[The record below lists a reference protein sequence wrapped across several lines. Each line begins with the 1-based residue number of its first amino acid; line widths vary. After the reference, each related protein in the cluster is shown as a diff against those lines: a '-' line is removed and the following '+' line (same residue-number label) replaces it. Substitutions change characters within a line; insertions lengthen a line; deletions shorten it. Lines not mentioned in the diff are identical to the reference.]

1 MQQYNYYK
9 MCKYIVKYLSF
20 IYRKPLLY
28 ERFNMKLDSYNIG
41 EKIRNLRVKYKLT
54 QEQLAEK
61 SDLSVNFI
69 SKLER
74 DKKTN
79 ISIDK
84 LLKICSVFEITI
96 PEFLDEKNNISI
108 SELSPSTIKLINE
121 LRNLNSTKQERLSK
135 SILTIFSELKNKGH
149 D

>member
-1 MQQYNYYK
+1 

-84 LLKICSVFEITI
+84 LIKICSVFEITI

-121 LRNLNSTKQERLSK
+121 LRNLDSIKQEKLSK
-135 SILTIFSELKNKGH
+135 SILTIFSELKK
-149 D
+149 

>member
-1 MQQYNYYK
+1 

-28 ERFNMKLDSYNIG
+28 ERFNMELDSYNIG

-108 SELSPSTIKLINE
+108 SKLSPSTIKLINE
-121 LRNLNSTKQERLSK
+121 LRNLDSIKQEKLSK
-135 SILTIFSELKNKGH
+135 SILTIFSELKK
-149 D
+149 

>member
-1 MQQYNYYK
+1 

-28 ERFNMKLDSYNIG
+28 ERFNMELDSYNIG

-121 LRNLNSTKQERLSK
+121 LRNLDSIKQEKLSK
-135 SILTIFSELKNKGH
+135 SILTIFSELKK
-149 D
+149 

>member
-1 MQQYNYYK
+1 

-135 SILTIFSELKNKGH
+135 SILTIFSELINKGH

>member
-1 MQQYNYYK
+1 

-28 ERFNMKLDSYNIG
+28 ERFNMELDSYNIG

-84 LLKICSVFEITI
+84 LLKICSVFKITI

-108 SELSPSTIKLINE
+108 AELSPSTIKLINE

>member
-1 MQQYNYYK
+1 

-41 EKIRNLRVKYKLT
+41 EKIRNLRIKYKLT

-108 SELSPSTIKLINE
+108 SKLSPSTIKLINE
-121 LRNLNSTKQERLSK
+121 LRNLDSIKQEKLSK
-135 SILTIFSELKNKGH
+135 SILTIFSELKK
-149 D
+149 

>member
-1 MQQYNYYK
+1 

-28 ERFNMKLDSYNIG
+28 ERFNMELDSYNIG

-84 LLKICSVFEITI
+84 LLKICSVFGITI

-108 SELSPSTIKLINE
+108 AELSPSTIKLINE
-121 LRNLNSTKQERLSK
+121 LRNLDSIKQEKLSK
-135 SILTIFSELKNKGH
+135 SILTIFSELKK
-149 D
+149 

>member
-1 MQQYNYYK
+1 

-28 ERFNMKLDSYNIG
+28 ERFNMELDSYNIG

-84 LLKICSVFEITI
+84 LLKICSVFEITV

-121 LRNLNSTKQERLSK
+121 LRNLDSIKQEKLSK
-135 SILTIFSELKNKGH
+135 SILTIFSELKK
-149 D
+149 

>member
-1 MQQYNYYK
+1 

-28 ERFNMKLDSYNIG
+28 ERFNMELDSYNIG

-135 SILTIFSELKNKGH
+135 SSLTIFSELKNKGH

>member
-1 MQQYNYYK
+1 
-9 MCKYIVKYLSF
+9 
-20 IYRKPLLY
+20 
-28 ERFNMKLDSYNIG
+28 MKLDSYNIG
-41 EKIRNLRVKYKLT
+41 EKIRNLRIKYKLT

-84 LLKICSVFEITI
+84 LSKICSVFEITI
-96 PEFLDEKNNISI
+96 PEFLDEENNISI
-108 SELSPSTIKLINE
+108 TELSPSTIKLINE
-121 LRNLNSTKQERLSK
+121 LRSLDSIKQEKISK
-135 SILTIFSELKNKGH
+135 SILTIFSELKK
-149 D
+149 

>member
-1 MQQYNYYK
+1 

-28 ERFNMKLDSYNIG
+28 ERFNMELDSYNIG

>member
-1 MQQYNYYK
+1 M
-9 MCKYIVKYLSF
+9 
-20 IYRKPLLY
+20 
-28 ERFNMKLDSYNIG
+28 ELDSYNIG
-41 EKIRNLRVKYKLT
+41 EKIRNLRVKYRLT

-61 SDLSVNFI
+61 SNLSVNFI

-74 DKKTN
+74 DRKTN

-108 SELSPSTIKLINE
+108 AKLSPSTIKLINE
-121 LRNLNSTKQERLSK
+121 LRNLDSIKQEKLSK
-135 SILTIFSELKNKGH
+135 SILTIFSELKK
-149 D
+149 

>member
-1 MQQYNYYK
+1 MQKYNYYK

-28 ERFNMKLDSYNIG
+28 ERFNMELDSYNIG

-108 SELSPSTIKLINE
+108 AKLSPSTIKLINE

-135 SILTIFSELKNKGH
+135 SILTIFSELKSKGH

>member
-1 MQQYNYYK
+1 

-28 ERFNMKLDSYNIG
+28 ERFNMELDSYNIG

-108 SELSPSTIKLINE
+108 SGLSPSTIKLINE
-121 LRNLNSTKQERLSK
+121 LRNLDSIKQEKLSK
-135 SILTIFSELKNKGH
+135 SILTIFSELKK
-149 D
+149 

>member
-1 MQQYNYYK
+1 

-28 ERFNMKLDSYNIG
+28 ERFNMELDSYNIG

-121 LRNLNSTKQERLSK
+121 LRNLDSIKQENLSK
-135 SILTIFSELKNKGH
+135 SILIIFSELKK
-149 D
+149 

>member
-1 MQQYNYYK
+1 MQKYNYYK

-28 ERFNMKLDSYNIG
+28 ERFNMELDSYNIG

-121 LRNLNSTKQERLSK
+121 LRNLDSIKQENLSK
-135 SILTIFSELKNKGH
+135 SILIIFSELKK
-149 D
+149 

>member
-1 MQQYNYYK
+1 

-28 ERFNMKLDSYNIG
+28 ERFNMELDSYNIG
-41 EKIRNLRVKYKLT
+41 EKIRNLRVKYRLT

-61 SDLSVNFI
+61 SNLSVNFI

-74 DKKTN
+74 DRKTN

-108 SELSPSTIKLINE
+108 AKLSPSTIKLINE
-121 LRNLNSTKQERLSK
+121 LRNLDSIKQEKLSK
-135 SILTIFSELKNKGH
+135 SILTIFSELKK
-149 D
+149 